1 MAKSLSKGCFPCL
14 TGRWGHPFCCQIAPD
29 FSGGGLKI
37 SLFFEW
43 DSGFL
48 ERRGLT
54 PIVPLSA
61 IAKRGK
67 IVERSVEQKEAVSKP
82 LFDKET
88 SQCQPWESALSERG
102 LSDDSPDDHCRDRV
116 RLVGGVS
123 PLCYA
128 KRGKTLYKS
137 LFGRNR

>member
-1 MAKSLSKGCFPCL
+1 MGF
-14 TGRWGHPFCCQIAPD
+14 
-29 FSGGGLKI
+29 GLFGTK
-37 SLFFEW
+37 
-43 DSGFL
+43 
-48 ERRGLT
+48 RT
-54 PIVPLSA
+54 HPLSPPLCYR
-61 IAKRGK
+61 KEGE

-88 SQCQPWESALSERG
+88 SQSQPWESAVSDRG
-102 LSDDSPDDHCRDRV
+102 LSDDTPDDCRDRV